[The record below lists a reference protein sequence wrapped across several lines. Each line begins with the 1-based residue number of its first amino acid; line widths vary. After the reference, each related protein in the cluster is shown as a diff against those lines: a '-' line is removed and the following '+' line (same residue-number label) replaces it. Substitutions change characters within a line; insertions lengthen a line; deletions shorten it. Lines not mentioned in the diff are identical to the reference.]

1 MALTAEA
8 SPFIRVMM
16 HAGPALGVLSSKAL
30 ALALGGVC
38 VYQKRMHLI
47 RWVSYWYGALV
58 IWNLAVI
65 LAK

>member
-1 MALTAEA
+1 
-8 SPFIRVMM
+8 
-16 HAGPALGVLSSKAL
+16 
-30 ALALGGVC
+30 
-38 VYQKRMHLI
+38 MHLI